1 MYTKYFTLIQVVG
14 ESFDENDENT
24 VSKYYETMYALLDT
38 VSPGYTQSFGEALIK
53 KLSSVQEAVD
63 GDADSNA
70 PREEHDDETESWQM
84 LFIHVYKRTVN

>member
-1 MYTKYFTLIQVVG
+1 MNFPTYTQDFTLIQVVG

-53 KLSSVQEAVD
+53 KLSSFQEAVD

-70 PREEHDDETESWQM
+70 PREEHDDETKS
-84 LFIHVYKRTVN
+84 